1 MIHKLT
7 KGDGPGFVQVS
18 NAALADKNISLKAKG
33 LLAFMLSKPV
43 DWTFYIG
50 SMSAELKEGKEAIAG
65 ALNELIE
72 YGYVERNELRG
83 EDNRFT
89 GIEYVVWYF
98 PQAGNPVTGTPISGN
113 PAITNKEG
121 NKQRHTNI
129 SLAIHETL
137 NLPMQEGR
145 YKSLCDQ
152 YGESVVMDY
161 MQRAKDYADA
171 HGKPYKD
178 YAAAASA
185 YIRKDAKRKLD
196 KSDTDTA
203 TLMRSLGVE

>member
-18 NAALADKNISLKAKG
+18 NSALADKNISLKAKG

-50 SMSAELKEGKEAIAG
+50 SMSSELKEGKEAIAG
-65 ALNELIE
+65 AINELIE
-72 YGYVERNELRG
+72 SGYVQRNELRD
-83 EDNRFT
+83 EDNKFA
-89 GIEYVVWYF
+89 GIEYIVWYF
-98 PQAGNPVTGTPISGN
+98 PQTGNPVTGIPISGN
-113 PAITNKEG
+113 PANTNKDVK
-121 NKQRHTNI
+121 KQRHNNI
-129 SLAIHETL
+129 SLTIHETL

-152 YGESVVMDY
+152 YGESAVMDY

-171 HGKPYKD
+171 HGKQYKD
-178 YAAAASA
+178 YAAAAGNWLKNAEKFGGRNAPS
-185 YIRKDAKRKLD
+185 
-196 KSDTDTA
+196 SD
-203 TLMRSLGVE
+203 LIEMLKEG